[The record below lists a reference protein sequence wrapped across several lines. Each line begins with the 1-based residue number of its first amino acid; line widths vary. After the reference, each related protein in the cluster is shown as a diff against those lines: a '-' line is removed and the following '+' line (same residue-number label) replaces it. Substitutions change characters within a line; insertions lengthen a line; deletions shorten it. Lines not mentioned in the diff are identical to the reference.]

1 MFLRFKGLKGY
12 CQREVA
18 EDMNHNNNIHTDTE
32 SDGSDDY
39 FADVGFMFESQQP
52 VRLEK
57 FRWNVPTRRWNTSS
71 TNNSNDND
79 GNNRSDDIT
88 TTVQI
93 ALHVADDHPGA
104 VQSGHY
110 LWPAA
115 TMLSEYLIKQYNF
128 SDSND
133 HHHHHRESDARPQQ
147 IKTVIELGAGC
158 AMVSF
163 VALQLWKETLQC
175 ICITDHDPSTLV
187 RARDNY
193 ETTIQLL
200 FNNDTCCFR
209 TDDGDDETAVCGT
222 TCDINDDNCDE
233 QLNTII
239 NPITN
244 IPVIFESLK
253 WGDTNAVEKLLY
265 QTLPE
270 RLPMDMLIPFSSAEH
285 CIPNTKTLTTE
296 TNHHHHFDI
305 VLGSDLI
312 YCKEVVR
319 PLFTTAVQLMQSN
332 DTENF
337 SSCFIL
343 AQSFIYDAPTENE
356 IDDMCTKFQLK
367 RTIVIDV
374 DDEAATTIAASDNKT
389 TRGRIQQFCFQR

>member
-1 MFLRFKGLKGY
+1 MSQAAAADNKKVSV
-12 CQREVA
+12 EKVVK
-18 EDMNHNNNIHTDTE
+18 DMNHDDDND
-32 SDGSDDY
+32 DDY

-57 FRWNVPTRRWNTSS
+57 FRWDIPTRHSYV
-71 TNNSNDND
+71 NDND
-79 GNNRSDDIT
+79 NTYNHSDGIIQNAVPQP

-115 TMLSEYLIKQYNF
+115 TMLSEYLINQYHY
-128 SDSND
+128 SSTSND
-133 HHHHHRESDARPQQ
+133 DQTTNDHRCPRP
-147 IKTVIELGAGC
+147 INTVIELGAGC

-200 FNNDTCCFR
+200 FNNETCLGNDLKAGYSGDYLDAN
-209 TDDGDDETAVCGT
+209 DDDD
-222 TCDINDDNCDE
+222 DDDNCDE

-239 NPITN
+239 NTITN
-244 IPVIFESLK
+244 IPVLFESLE
-253 WGDTNAVEKLLY
+253 WGDGDAVEKLLY

-270 RLPMDMLIPFSSAEH
+270 HLPLDVLLPFSSKQHRSTDNNNNNNHE
-285 CIPNTKTLTTE
+285 IFTTRQ
-296 TNHHHHFDI
+296 NHHFDI

-319 PLFTTAVQLMQSN
+319 PLFTTAVQLMHSSDN
-332 DTENF
+332 VNSSTG
-337 SSCFIL
+337 SCFIL
-343 AQSFIYDAPTENE
+343 AQSFVYDTSTENE
-356 IDDMCTKFQLK
+356 IDEMCMELQLH
-367 RTIVIDV
+367 RTIVIDF
-374 DDEAATTIAASDNKT
+374 DSERTTGSDKKTASK
-389 TRGRIQQFCFQR
+389 GRIQEFLFQT